1 MKIYRKVFTVV
12 LIVPVFVLLT
22 TTPAHAIFGS
32 ILAGIQRAQMIIN
45 QGVQIA
51 NQVASLSTMNGQL
64 TELTDQFS
72 HLQEQAL
79 GSVGAMT
86 EPFTDLASTPARLI
100 GTGLSWKS
108 EFTGVAAE
116 LAGAVEEMGQ
126 TGKSFR
132 ESWTDRLTAA
142 DTVTESDILTLYENQ
157 NPGVATRAAQGYV
170 AARED
175 GDNRLVLDHAMS
187 DVAGNLMVSARAAVD
202 SYDQLRNNTNHSNT
216 ALAESQVAGTLTQGN
231 LTAAMAQLMAFQAAK
246 DAAEDYEREIAR
258 REALARRIERLELAR
273 ATLDAQQA
281 GLDARQDSMR
291 EGLLFRIHPAYGGN
305 GQ

>member
-1 MKIYRKVFTVV
+1 MGRLLTAVITVPL
-12 LIVPVFVLLT
+12 LIVLT
-22 TTPAHAIFGS
+22 TTPAHALLGS
-32 ILAGIQRAQMIIN
+32 ILAGIQRAQMIAN
-45 QGVQIA
+45 QGLQIYEQKIA
-51 NQVASLSTMNGQL
+51 KLTMDGQL
-64 TELTDQFS
+64 TNLADQFT
-72 HLQEQAL
+72 HLQDQAL
-79 GSVGAMT
+79 GSVGALT
-86 EPFTDLASTPARLI
+86 QPFTDLASTPARLI

-108 EFTGVAAE
+108 EFTGVAAD

-132 ESWTDRLTAA
+132 ESWTNRLTSA

-170 AARED
+170 SARQY
-175 GDNRLVLDHAMS
+175 GDNRLVLGHAMS

-202 SYDQLRNNTNHSNT
+202 SYDQLRSNTNHSNT

-246 DAAEDYEREIAR
+246 AAAEDYEREIAR

-291 EGLLFRIHPAYGGN
+291 EGLLFSIHPIYGGDS
-305 GQ
+305 Q

>member
-1 MKIYRKVFTVV
+1 MKIYRKVLTVV

-100 GTGLSWKS
+100 GTGLSWKN

-116 LAGAVEEMGQ
+116 LAGAVEQMG
-126 TGKSFR
+126 R
-132 ESWTDRLTAA
+132 ER
-142 DTVTESDILTLYENQ
+142 Q
-157 NPGVATRAAQGYV
+157 
-170 AARED
+170 
-175 GDNRLVLDHAMS
+175 
-187 DVAGNLMVSARAAVD
+187 
-202 SYDQLRNNTNHSNT
+202 
-216 ALAESQVAGTLTQGN
+216 
-231 LTAAMAQLMAFQAAK
+231 
-246 DAAEDYEREIAR
+246 
-258 REALARRIERLELAR
+258 EL
-273 ATLDAQQA
+273 
-281 GLDARQDSMR
+281 S
-291 EGLLFRIHPAYGGN
+291 
-305 GQ
+305 